1 MLDFRVRTFLCVCQT
16 LNYTKAAQQL
26 HITQPA
32 VSAHIRY
39 VETYYQ
45 VELFHYQNRKLELTA
60 AGKLLYQRLRTLTND
75 ETQLQAELHAPQQ
88 ETEQFSLGVT
98 MTVGEYAIIK
108 PLTTLLKQQP
118 HLNLH
123 LHFGN
128 TAQLIEQLKEGSIQM
143 ALVEGYYPKDMYVHK
158 HYRTEAYIPVCAT
171 SHVFKN
177 ATPHTI
183 EDLIEE
189 RILLREKGSGTR
201 NILERYLAIRG
212 MHIEDFHHYIEVEN
226 MHTIIDLLCEDCGIS
241 FLYRMAAQKQIQAG
255 ILKEIPLEDFSIH
268 HDLDFIWEKGSLYT
282 DRNETICSQLTH
294 A

>member
-45 VELFHYQNRKLELTA
+45 VQLFHYQNRKLELTA

-108 PLTTLLKQQP
+108 PLTNLLKQQP

-128 TAQLIEQLKEGSIQM
+128 TAQLLEQLKEGSIQKICM
-143 ALVEGYYPKDMYVHK
+143 STSTIEPRPIFLFVRPHMYLK
-158 HYRTEAYIPVCAT
+158 MPPLIP
-171 SHVFKN
+171 SKILSKN
-177 ATPHTI
+177 ASCFVK
-183 EDLIEE
+183 
-189 RILLREKGSGTR
+189 KG
-201 NILERYLAIRG
+201 LVHAIYWNA
-212 MHIEDFHHYIEVEN
+212 I
-226 MHTIIDLLCEDCGIS
+226 
-241 FLYRMAAQKQIQAG
+241 
-255 ILKEIPLEDFSIH
+255 
-268 HDLDFIWEKGSLYT
+268 
-282 DRNETICSQLTH
+282 
-294 A
+294 